1 MESILE
7 TIGLIRPTDKLLSQ
21 VMIDK
26 SEKSTEYLDALSSP
40 AVIDQRQIVAVEY
53 PVTPNGR
60 LMREVWSFDQS
71 SAQQIDVVI
80 DSKLDPVGI
89 VRQTHK
95 WRILDLEINDPARA
109 VLEELTYKLF
119 DMSEE
124 ISSTQDDYPNS
135 HKVSEKTK
143 KLFARSYQPH
153 ESNYTLCFL
162 DDKKHE
168 SKFTFRLS
176 SEESLD
182 DLLKKWERFCQ
193 QNYIYPDAVLE
204 IYVGE
209 N

>member
-40 AVIDQRQIVAVEY
+40 AVIDQRQIIAVEY

-95 WRILDLEINDPARA
+95 WRILDLEINRPPR
-109 VLEELTYKLF
+109 K
-119 DMSEE
+119 
-124 ISSTQDDYPNS
+124 
-135 HKVSEKTK
+135 
-143 KLFARSYQPH
+143 
-153 ESNYTLCFL
+153 
-162 DDKKHE
+162 
-168 SKFTFRLS
+168 
-176 SEESLD
+176 
-182 DLLKKWERFCQ
+182 
-193 QNYIYPDAVLE
+193 
-204 IYVGE
+204 
-209 N
+209 